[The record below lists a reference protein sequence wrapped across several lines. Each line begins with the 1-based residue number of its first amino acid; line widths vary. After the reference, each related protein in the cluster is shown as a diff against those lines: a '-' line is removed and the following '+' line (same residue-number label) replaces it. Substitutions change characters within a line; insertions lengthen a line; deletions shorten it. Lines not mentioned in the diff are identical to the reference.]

1 MCPAGGEQQTLGVYA
16 LGRPSVDK
24 YMKFSLCKE
33 KLGKDKWKR
42 RREIEEE
49 GEGD

>member
-1 MCPAGGEQQTLGVYA
+1 MCPAGGEQALDVYA
-16 LGRPSVDK
+16 LGGPSVDK

-33 KLGKDKWKR
+33 KDKWKR

-49 GEGD
+49 EEENNRY